1 MNMPIP
7 SQAHDAIVIGGGI
20 AGTSIIKSLK
30 NNNLSNFLVIDSGS
44 SPAQGT
50 SGHDGALCHPYVG
63 RGASRLQRLSMIA
76 FNEAKQVWAKHWT
89 GKGVLHLA
97 RNAENHDKS
106 LMSERLLSQ
115 GFSFDNAQV
124 VSADEAKA
132 LCGVSLAGTFFPE
145 GGWVNLKKICED
157 LFSDLTNQQTMMR
170 CTVAKIAYRDK
181 HWIVYDEQQKIIGV
195 TPRLFLANGLGVKA
209 LAAYAGID
217 LPLKPVRGQLS
228 TFRFKKESSWAK
240 CRPKAAISGKAYCLP
255 PIEMSDGSFQWMV
268 GSSYDEHEED
278 LNVWQKS
285 HEENLSLIQ
294 EMLGN
299 ECDPSEIEPAD
310 AFVGIR
316 CVASDRLPIM
326 GPVKGRPGLYILT
339 SLGSRGVMWSALAHQ
354 MFTEH
359 LAEEM
364 RHSAFLDTRFFA
376 GARLAGL
383 GLSEDLVS
391 ALLPARFL
399 AGTSNSKPILPS
411 G

>member
-1 MNMPIP
+1 MNMPTL
-7 SQAHDAIVIGGGI
+7 SQTHEAIVIGGGI
-20 AGTSIIKSLK
+20 AGASIIKALK
-30 NNNLSNFLVIDSGS
+30 NNHLNNFLVIDSEN

-76 FNEAKQVWAKHWT
+76 FNEAKQIWANYWS

-97 RNAENHDKS
+97 RNAENHDKK

-124 VSADEAKA
+124 ISSNEAKV

-145 GGWVNLKKICED
+145 GGWVNLKQICED
-157 LFSDLTNQQTMMR
+157 LFSELTDQQTMLS
-170 CTVAKIAYRDK
+170 CTVKKIAYRDK
-181 HWIVYDEQQKIIGV
+181 YWLVYDEEQKIIGV
-195 TPRLFLANGLGVKA
+195 TPRLFLANGLGVKS
-209 LAAYAGID
+209 LAASANID

-228 TFRFKKESSWAK
+228 TFRYKKGSSWAN
-240 CRPKAAISGKAYCLP
+240 CQPRVALSGKAYCLP
-255 PIEMSDGSFQWMV
+255 PIEMNDGSYQWMV

-278 LNVWQKS
+278 LSVWDQS
-285 HEENLSLIQ
+285 HQENLSLIQ
-294 EMLGN
+294 EMLGTK
-299 ECDPSEIEPAD
+299 CDLAEIEPVD

-326 GPVKGRPGLYILT
+326 GPVKGHPGLYILT

-359 LAEEM
+359 LAEEL
-364 RHSAFLDTRFFA
+364 RHSAFLETRFFA

-399 AGTSNSKPILPS
+399 AGASNSKPILPS

>member
-7 SQAHDAIVIGGGI
+7 FRTHDAIVIGGGI
-20 AGTSIIKSLK
+20 AGVSIIKSLK
-30 NNNLSNFLVIDSGS
+30 NNGLTNFLVVDSGG

-63 RGASRLQRLSMIA
+63 RGASRLQRLSMMA
-76 FNEAKQVWAKHWT
+76 FNEAKQVWGNRWS
-89 GKGVLHLA
+89 GNGVLHLA
-97 RNAENHDKS
+97 RNAENHDKN

-115 GFSFDNAQV
+115 GFNTKSAQV
-124 VSADEAKA
+124 VSADEAKE
-132 LCGVSLAGTFFPE
+132 LCGASLAGTFFPE

-157 LFSDLTNQQTMMR
+157 LFAELSNQQIMLK

-181 HWIVYDEQQKIIGV
+181 HWLVYNQQQKIIGA
-195 TPRLFLANGLGVKA
+195 TPRLFLANGLGVKS
-209 LAAYAGID
+209 LAATADID

-228 TFRFKKESSWAK
+228 TFRFKKESTWAK
-240 CRPKAAISGKAYCLP
+240 RRPKVAISGKAYCLP
-255 PIEMSDGSFQWMV
+255 PVEMNDGSFHWMV

-278 LNVWQKS
+278 LSVWDQS
-285 HEENLSLIQ
+285 HQENLSLMR
-294 EMLGN
+294 EMLGGD
-299 ECDPSEIEPAD
+299 CDPAEIEPVD

-326 GPVKGRPGLYILT
+326 GPVKGHPGLYILT

-364 RHSAFLDTRFFA
+364 RHSVFLDARFFA

-383 GLSEDLVS
+383 GLSEDLAS
-391 ALLPARFL
+391 SLLPARFL
-399 AGTSNSKPILPS
+399 AGASNSKPILPS

>member
-1 MNMPIP
+1 MNMPTP
-7 SQAHDAIVIGGGI
+7 SQTHEAIVIGGGI
-20 AGTSIIKSLK
+20 AGASIIKALK
-30 NNNLSNFLVIDSGS
+30 NNGLNNFLVIDSGNK
-44 SPAQGT
+44 PAQGT

-76 FNEAKQVWAKHWT
+76 FNEAKQIWAKYWS

-97 RNAENHDKS
+97 RNAENHDKK

-115 GFSFDNAQV
+115 GFNLENAQV

-132 LCGVSLAGTFFPE
+132 ICGVSLAGTFFPE
-145 GGWVNLKKICED
+145 GGWVDLQQICED
-157 LFSDLTNQQTMMR
+157 LFAELTDQQTMMS
-170 CTVAKIAYRDK
+170 CTVTKIAYRDK
-181 HWIVYDEQQKIIGV
+181 LWIVYDEQQKIVGV
-195 TPRLFLANGLGVKA
+195 TPRLFLANGLGVKS
-209 LAAYAGID
+209 LAASAGID

-228 TFRFKKESSWAK
+228 TFRYKKDSSWAK
-240 CRPKAAISGKAYCLP
+240 CQPSVAISGKAYCLP
-255 PIEMSDGSFQWMV
+255 PIEMNDGSYRWMV
-268 GSSYDEHEED
+268 GSSYDEYEED
-278 LNVWQKS
+278 LKVWDQS
-285 HEENLSLIQ
+285 HQENLNLIQ
-294 EMLGN
+294 EMLGK
-299 ECDPSEIEPAD
+299 ECDLTEIEAAD

-326 GPVKGRPGLYILT
+326 GPVKDHPGLYILT

-364 RHSAFLDTRFFA
+364 RHSAFLDARFFA

-399 AGTSNSKPILPS
+399 AGASNSKPILPS

>member
-1 MNMPIP
+1 MPTP
-7 SQAHDAIVIGGGI
+7 SQTNDAIVIGGGI
-20 AGTSIIKSLK
+20 AGASIIKSLK
-30 NNNLSNFLVIDSGS
+30 NNNLTNFLVIDSGEL
-44 SPAQGT
+44 PAQGT

-76 FNEAKQVWAKHWT
+76 FNEAKEVWANYWS
-89 GKGVLHLA
+89 GDGVLHLA
-97 RNAENHDKS
+97 RNAENHDKK

-115 GFSFDNAQV
+115 GFSIKNAQV
-124 VSADEAKA
+124 VSADEAKL

-145 GGWVNLKKICED
+145 GGWVNLQQICED
-157 LFSDLTNQQTMMR
+157 LFSELTSSQTMMR
-170 CTVAKIAYRDK
+170 RTVTKIAYREK
-181 HWIVYDEQQKIIGV
+181 HWIVYDEEQKIIGV
-195 TPRLFLANGLGVKA
+195 TPRLFLANGLGVKT
-209 LAAYAGID
+209 LAATAEID

-228 TFRFKKESSWAK
+228 TFRYQGESSWAK
-240 CRPKAAISGKAYCLP
+240 CRPSVAISGKAYCLP
-255 PIEMSDGSFQWMV
+255 PIEMKDGSYQWMV

-285 HEENLSLIQ
+285 HQENLSLIQ
-294 EMLGN
+294 EMLGKD
-299 ECDPSEIEPAD
+299 CDPAEIEPVD

-326 GPVKGRPGLYILT
+326 GPVRGYPGLYVLT

-364 RHSAFLDTRFFA
+364 HHSAFLDARFFA

-391 ALLPARFL
+391 SLLPARFL
-399 AGTSNSKPILPS
+399 AGASNSKPILPS

>member
-7 SQAHDAIVIGGGI
+7 PQSYDAIVIGGGI
-20 AGTSIIKSLK
+20 AGISIIKSLK
-30 NNNLSNFLVIDSGS
+30 NNNLNNFLVIDSGN

-76 FNEAKQVWAKHWT
+76 FNEARQIWANYWS

-97 RNAENHDKS
+97 RNAENHDKN

-115 GFSFDNAQV
+115 GFNLENAQV
-124 VSADEAKA
+124 VSAVQAKA
-132 LCGVSLAGTFFPE
+132 LYGVSLSGTFFPG
-145 GGWVNLKKICED
+145 GGWVDLKQICQD
-157 LFSDLTNQQTMMR
+157 LFSELTDQQVRMS
-170 CTVAKIAYRDK
+170 CTVVKIAYRDK
-181 HWIVYDEQQKIIGV
+181 QWFIYDKEQKIIGL
-195 TPRLFLANGLGVKA
+195 TPRLFLASGLGVKS
-209 LAAYAGID
+209 LAASTQID

-228 TFRFKKESSWAK
+228 TFAYKKESSWAK
-240 CRPKAAISGKAYCLP
+240 RRPTIALSGKAYCLP
-255 PIEMSDGSFQWMV
+255 PVEMKDGSFQWAV

-278 LNVWQKS
+278 LSVWQKS
-285 HEENLSLIQ
+285 HQENLSLIQ
-294 EMLGN
+294 EMLGK
-299 ECDPSEIEPAD
+299 ECDLAEIEPVD

-326 GPVKGRPGLYILT
+326 GPVKGYPGLYILT

-359 LAEEM
+359 LAEEI
-364 RHSAFLDTRFFA
+364 RHSAFLDARFFV

-399 AGTSNSKPILPS
+399 AGASNSKPILPS
-411 G
+411 A

>member
-7 SQAHDAIVIGGGI
+7 SRTYDAIVIGGGI

-209 LAAYAGID
+209 LAACAGID

-285 HEENLSLIQ
+285 HEENLSLIR
-294 EMLGN
+294 EMLET

-326 GPVKGRPGLYILT
+326 GPVKGHPGLYILT

>member
-1 MNMPIP
+1 MNMPTP
-7 SQAHDAIVIGGGI
+7 PQTHEAIVIGGGI
-20 AGTSIIKSLK
+20 AGTAIIKSLK
-30 NNNLSNFLVIDSGS
+30 NNNLNNFLVIDSGN

-76 FNEAKQVWAKHWT
+76 FNEAKQIWANYWS
-89 GKGVLHLA
+89 GNGVLHLA
-97 RNAENHDKS
+97 RNAENHDKK

-115 GFSFDNAQV
+115 GFNHQSAQV
-124 VSADEAKA
+124 VSASEAKA
-132 LCGVSLAGTFFPE
+132 FCGVTLAGTFFPE
-145 GGWVNLKKICED
+145 GGWVNLKQICED
-157 LFSDLTNQQTMMR
+157 LFSELADRQARMS

-181 HWIVYDEQQKIIGV
+181 SWVVYDEDQKIIGFA
-195 TPRLFLANGLGVKA
+195 PRLFLASGLGVKS
-209 LAAYAGID
+209 LAASTHID

-228 TFRFKKESSWAK
+228 TFGYKKESSWAK
-240 CRPKAAISGKAYCLP
+240 YQPRVALSGQAYCLP
-255 PIEMSDGSFQWMV
+255 PVEMQDGSYQWLV

-285 HEENLSLIQ
+285 HQENLSLIQ
-294 EMLGN
+294 KMLGTK
-299 ECDPSEIEPAD
+299 CDLAEIEPVD

-326 GPVKGRPGLYILT
+326 GPVKGHPGLYILT

-359 LAEEM
+359 LAEEI

-399 AGTSNSKPILPS
+399 AGASNSKPILPS
-411 G
+411 A

>member
-1 MNMPIP
+1 MSMPTP
-7 SQAHDAIVIGGGI
+7 SQTNDAIVIGGGI
-20 AGTSIIKSLK
+20 AGASIIKSLK
-30 NNNLSNFLVIDSGS
+30 NNNLTNFLVIDSGEL
-44 SPAQGT
+44 PAQGT

-76 FNEAKQVWAKHWT
+76 FNEAKEVWANYWS
-89 GKGVLHLA
+89 GDGVLHLA
-97 RNAENHDKS
+97 RNAENHDKK

-115 GFSFDNAQV
+115 GFSIKNAQV
-124 VSADEAKA
+124 VSADEAKL

-145 GGWVNLKKICED
+145 GGWVNLQQICED
-157 LFSDLTNQQTMMR
+157 LFSELTSSQTMMR
-170 CTVAKIAYRDK
+170 RTVTKIAYREK
-181 HWIVYDEQQKIIGV
+181 HWIVYDEEQKIIGV
-195 TPRLFLANGLGVKA
+195 TPRLFLANGLGVKT
-209 LAAYAGID
+209 LAATAEID

-228 TFRFKKESSWAK
+228 TFRYQGESSWAK
-240 CRPKAAISGKAYCLP
+240 CRPSVAISGKAYCLP
-255 PIEMSDGSFQWMV
+255 PIEMKDGSYQWMV

-285 HEENLSLIQ
+285 HQENLSLIQ
-294 EMLGN
+294 EMLGKD
-299 ECDPSEIEPAD
+299 CDPAEIEPVD

-326 GPVKGRPGLYILT
+326 GPVRGYPGLYVLT

-364 RHSAFLDTRFFA
+364 HHSAFLDARFFA

-391 ALLPARFL
+391 SLLPARFL
-399 AGTSNSKPILPS
+399 AGASNSKPILPS

>member
-7 SQAHDAIVIGGGI
+7 SQTYDAIVIGGGI

-30 NNNLSNFLVIDSGS
+30 NNNLNNFLMIDSGS

-97 RNAENHDKS
+97 RNAENHDKN

-124 VSADEAKA
+124 VSADEAKV

-157 LFSDLTNQQTMMR
+157 LFSGLTNQQTMMR

-181 HWIVYDEQQKIIGV
+181 HWTVYDEQQKIIGV

-209 LAAYAGID
+209 LAACAGID

-228 TFRFKKESSWAK
+228 TFQFKKESSWAK
-240 CRPKAAISGKAYCLP
+240 CRPKVAISGKAYCLP
-255 PIEMSDGSFQWMV
+255 PIEMGDGSYQWMV
-268 GSSYDEHEED
+268 GSSYDENED
-278 LNVWQKS
+278 DLSVWDQS
-285 HEENLSLIQ
+285 HQENLSLIQ
-294 EMLGN
+294 EMLET

-326 GPVKGRPGLYILT
+326 GPVKGHPGLYILT

-364 RHSAFLDTRFFA
+364 RHSAFLETRFFA

>member
-7 SQAHDAIVIGGGI
+7 SKNYDAIVVGGGI
-20 AGTSIIKSLK
+20 AGASIIKSLK
-30 NNNLSNFLVIDSGS
+30 NNNLDNFLVIDSGNL
-44 SPAQGT
+44 PAQGT

-76 FNEAKQVWAKHWT
+76 FNEARQIWANYWS

-97 RNAENHDKS
+97 RNAENHDKK

-115 GFSFDNAQV
+115 GFNFDNAQV
-124 VSADEAKA
+124 ISAEEAKV
-132 LCGVSLAGTFFPE
+132 LCGVPLAGTFFPE
-145 GGWVNLKKICED
+145 GGWVNLKQICED
-157 LFSDLTNQQTMMR
+157 LFAELTNQQTMMS
-170 CTVAKIAYRDK
+170 CTVTKIAYRDK
-181 HWIVYDEQQKIIGV
+181 HWIVYGEQQKIIGV
-195 TPRLFLANGLGVKA
+195 TPRLFLANGLGVKS
-209 LAAYAGID
+209 LAASAEID

-228 TFRFKKESSWAK
+228 TFRYKKDSSWAT
-240 CRPKAAISGKAYCLP
+240 CRPSVAISGKAYCLP
-255 PIEMSDGSFQWMV
+255 PIENNDGSYQWMV

-278 LNVWQKS
+278 LSVWDQS
-285 HEENLSLIQ
+285 HQENLNLIQ
-294 EMLGN
+294 EMLGK
-299 ECDPSEIEPAD
+299 ECDLTEIEPVD

-326 GPVKGRPGLYILT
+326 GPVKGHPGLYILT
-339 SLGSRGVMWSALAHQ
+339 SLGSRGLMWSALAHQ

-364 RHSAFLDTRFFA
+364 RHSVFLDARFFA

-399 AGTSNSKPILPS
+399 AGASNSKPILPS

>member
-1 MNMPIP
+1 MNMPTP
-7 SQAHDAIVIGGGI
+7 SQPHEAIVIGGGI
-20 AGTSIIKSLK
+20 AGAAIIKALK
-30 NNNLSNFLVIDSGS
+30 NNNLNNFLVIDSGN

-76 FNEAKQVWAKHWT
+76 FNEARQVWAIYWN
-89 GKGVLHLA
+89 GGGVLHLA
-97 RNAENHDKS
+97 RNAENHDKI

-115 GFSFDNAQV
+115 GFNLKNAQV
-124 VSADEAKA
+124 FSADEARS

-145 GGWVNLKKICED
+145 GGWVNLKQICHE
-157 LFSDLTNQQTMMR
+157 LFSDLSDHQVRMSS
-170 CTVAKIAYRDK
+170 TVTRIAYRDK
-181 HWIVYDEQQKIIGV
+181 HWIVYDKDQNVIGL
-195 TPRLFLANGLGVKA
+195 TPRLFLANGLGVKS
-209 LAAYAGID
+209 LATSTAID

-228 TFRFKKESSWAK
+228 TFAYKKESSWAK
-240 CRPKAAISGKAYCLP
+240 CRPSVALSGKAYCLP
-255 PIEMSDGSFQWMV
+255 PVEMNDGSYRWMV

-278 LNVWQKS
+278 LSVWQRS
-285 HEENLSLIQ
+285 HEENLGLIQ

-299 ECDPSEIEPAD
+299 ECDPSEIEPVD

-316 CVASDRLPIM
+316 CVANDRLPIM
-326 GPVKGRPGLYILT
+326 GPVKGYPGLYILT

-364 RHSAFLDTRFFA
+364 RHSAFLDARFFA

-399 AGTSNSKPILPS
+399 AGASNSKPILPS
-411 G
+411 A

>member
-1 MNMPIP
+1 MNMPTP
-7 SQAHDAIVIGGGI
+7 TQTHEAIVIGGGI
-20 AGTSIIKSLK
+20 AGASIIKSLK
-30 NNNLSNFLVIDSGS
+30 NNDLNNFLVIDSGN

-76 FNEAKQVWAKHWT
+76 FNEAKQIWANYWS

-97 RNAENHDKS
+97 RNAENHDKK

-115 GFSFDNAQV
+115 GFNFDNAKV
-124 VSADEAKA
+124 ISADEAKA
-132 LCGVSLAGTFFPE
+132 MCGVSLAGTFFPE
-145 GGWVNLKKICED
+145 GGWVNLQQICED
-157 LFSDLTNQQTMMR
+157 LFAKLTDQQTMMS
-170 CTVAKIAYRDK
+170 CTVKKIAYRDK
-181 HWIVYDEQQKIIGV
+181 LWIVYDEQQKIIGV
-195 TPRLFLANGLGVKA
+195 TPRLFLANGLGVKS
-209 LAAYAGID
+209 LAASAGID

-228 TFRFKKESSWAK
+228 TFRYKKDSSWAR
-240 CRPKAAISGKAYCLP
+240 CQPSVAISGKAYCLP
-255 PIEMSDGSFQWMV
+255 PIEMNDGSYQWMV

-278 LNVWQKS
+278 LSVWNQS
-285 HEENLSLIQ
+285 HQENLNLIQ
-294 EMLGN
+294 QMLGK
-299 ECDPSEIEPAD
+299 ECDLTEIEPVD

-326 GPVKGRPGLYILT
+326 GPVIGHPGLYILT

-364 RHSAFLDTRFFA
+364 RHSAFLDARFFA

-399 AGTSNSKPILPS
+399 VGASNSKPILPS

>member
-7 SQAHDAIVIGGGI
+7 PQSYDAIVIGGGI
-20 AGTSIIKSLK
+20 AGVSIIKALK
-30 NNNLSNFLVIDSGS
+30 NNDLNNFLVVDSGN
-44 SPAQGT
+44 SPARGT

-76 FNEAKQVWAKHWT
+76 FNEARQTWANYWS

-97 RNAENHDKS
+97 RNAENHDKG

-115 GFSFDNAQV
+115 GFNLENAQV
-124 VSADEAKA
+124 VSAAEAEA

-145 GGWVNLKKICED
+145 GGWVDLKQICQD
-157 LFSDLTNQQTMMR
+157 LFSELTDRQVRMS

-181 HWIVYDEQQKIIGV
+181 HWFIYDKEQKTIGM
-195 TPRLFLANGLGVKA
+195 TPRLFLASGLGVKS
-209 LAAYAGID
+209 LAASALID
-217 LPLKPVRGQLS
+217 LPLKSVRGQLS
-228 TFRFKKESSWAK
+228 TFAYKKESSWAK
-240 CRPKAAISGKAYCLP
+240 CRPTVALSGKAYCLP
-255 PIEMSDGSFQWMV
+255 PVEMKDGSYQWMV

-278 LNVWQKS
+278 LSAWQKS
-285 HEENLSLIQ
+285 HQENLSLIQ
-294 EMLGN
+294 EMLGKK
-299 ECDPSEIEPAD
+299 CDLAEIEPVD

-326 GPVKGRPGLYILT
+326 GPVKGHPGLYILT

-364 RHSAFLDTRFFA
+364 RHSAFLDARFFA

-399 AGTSNSKPILPS
+399 AGASNSKPILPS
-411 G
+411 A

>member
-1 MNMPIP
+1 MSMPTP
-7 SQAHDAIVIGGGI
+7 SQTHDAIVIGGGI
-20 AGTSIIKSLK
+20 AGASIIKSLK
-30 NNNLSNFLVIDSGS
+30 NNNLSNFLLIDSGEF
-44 SPAQGT
+44 PAQGT

-76 FNEAKQVWAKHWT
+76 FNEAKQVWANYWS
-89 GKGVLHLA
+89 GDGVLHLA
-97 RNAENHDKS
+97 RNAENHDKN

-115 GFSFDNAQV
+115 GFSFDNAKV
-124 VSADEAKA
+124 ISADKAKA

-145 GGWVNLKKICED
+145 GGWVNLKQICED
-157 LFSDLTNQQTMMR
+157 AVALLTHQQALMS
-170 CTVAKIAYRDK
+170 CTVSKIAYRDK
-181 HWIVYDEQQKIIGV
+181 YWIVYDKQQKIIGV
-195 TPRLFLANGLGVKA
+195 TPRLFLANGLGVKS
-209 LAAYAGID
+209 LAASTQID

-228 TFRFKKESSWAK
+228 TFSYKKESSWA
-240 CRPKAAISGKAYCLP
+240 RHQPTVAISGKAYCLP
-255 PIEMSDGSFQWMV
+255 PIEMTDGSYQWMV

-278 LNVWQKS
+278 LSVWDQS
-285 HEENLSLIQ
+285 HQENLSLIQ
-294 EMLGN
+294 EMLGK
-299 ECDPSEIEPAD
+299 ECDPAEIEPVD

-326 GPVKGRPGLYILT
+326 GPVKGYPGLYILT

-359 LAEEM
+359 LAEEV
-364 RHSAFLDTRFFA
+364 RHSAFLDARFFA
-376 GARLAGL
+376 GARLTGL

-399 AGTSNSKPILPS
+399 AGASNSKPILPS

>member
-1 MNMPIP
+1 MPIP
-7 SQAHDAIVIGGGI
+7 SKTHDAIVIGGGI
-20 AGTSIIKSLK
+20 AGASIIKSLK
-30 NNNLSNFLVIDSGS
+30 INHLNNFLVIDSEN

-76 FNEAKQVWAKHWT
+76 FNEAKQIWANYWS
-89 GKGVLHLA
+89 GPGVLHLA
-97 RNAENHDKS
+97 RNSENHDKE

-115 GFSFDNAQV
+115 GFNQENAQV
-124 VSADEAKA
+124 VSADEAEA

-145 GGWVNLKKICED
+145 GGWVDLKKICQD
-157 LFSDLTNQQTMMR
+157 VFSELTDQQLRMS
-170 CTVAKIAYRDK
+170 CTVTKIAYRDK
-181 HWIVYDEQQKIIGV
+181 HWIVYDEEQKIIGV
-195 TPRLFLANGLGVKA
+195 TPRLFLASGLGVKS
-209 LAAYAGID
+209 LAESTHIN

-228 TFRFKKESSWAK
+228 TFAYKKESSWTK
-240 CRPKAAISGKAYCLP
+240 CQPRVALSGKAYCLP
-255 PIEMSDGSFQWMV
+255 PVEMKDGSYQWMV

-278 LNVWQKS
+278 LNVWHQS
-285 HEENLSLIQ
+285 HQENLSLIQ
-294 EMLGN
+294 EMLGK
-299 ECDPSEIEPAD
+299 ECDLAEIEPVD

-326 GPVKGRPGLYILT
+326 GPVKGYPGLYILT

-359 LAEEM
+359 LAEEI

-376 GARLAGL
+376 GARLAAL

-399 AGTSNSKPILPS
+399 AGASNSKPILPS
-411 G
+411 A

>member
-1 MNMPIP
+1 MSMPTP
-7 SQAHDAIVIGGGI
+7 SQIHDAIVIGGGV

-30 NNNLSNFLVIDSGS
+30 NNNLSNFLVIDSGEL
-44 SPAQGT
+44 PAQGT

-76 FNEAKQVWAKHWT
+76 FNEAKQTWANYWS
-89 GKGVLHLA
+89 GDGVLHLV
-97 RNAENHDKS
+97 RNAENHDKN

-115 GFSFDNAQV
+115 GFNLDNAKV
-124 VSADEAKA
+124 ICADEARV
-132 LCGVSLAGTFFPE
+132 LWGVSLAGTFFPE
-145 GGWVNLKKICED
+145 GGWVNLQQICED
-157 LFSDLTNQQTMMR
+157 LFSELTDQQTMMS
-170 CTVAKIAYRDK
+170 CTVTKIAYRDK
-181 HWIVYDEQQKIIGV
+181 YWIVYDEQQKIIGM
-195 TPRLFLANGLGVKA
+195 TPRLFLANGLGVKS
-209 LAAYAGID
+209 LAASANIN

-228 TFRFKKESSWAK
+228 TFGYKKDSTWAK
-240 CRPKAAISGKAYCLP
+240 CRPSVALSGKAYCLP
-255 PIEMSDGSFQWMV
+255 PVEMKDGSYQWMV

-278 LNVWQKS
+278 LSVWDQS
-285 HEENLSLIQ
+285 HQENLSLIQ
-294 EMLGN
+294 EMLGK
-299 ECDPSEIEPAD
+299 ECDPAEIEPVD

-326 GPVKGRPGLYILT
+326 GSVKGYPGLYILT
-339 SLGSRGVMWSALAHQ
+339 ALGSRGVMWSALAHQ

-359 LAEEM
+359 LAEEI

-376 GARLAGL
+376 GARLTGL

-399 AGTSNSKPILPS
+399 VGASNSKPILPS

>member
-1 MNMPIP
+1 MNMPTP
-7 SQAHDAIVIGGGI
+7 SQPHEAIVIGGGI
-20 AGTSIIKSLK
+20 AGAAIIKSLK
-30 NNNLSNFLVIDSGS
+30 NNNLNNFLVIESGN

-76 FNEAKQVWAKHWT
+76 FNEARQVWANYWT
-89 GKGVLHLA
+89 GGGVLHLA
-97 RNAENHDKS
+97 RNAENHDKI

-115 GFSFDNAQV
+115 GFNLKNAQV
-124 VSADEAKA
+124 VSADEARS

-145 GGWVNLKKICED
+145 GGWVNLKQICHE
-157 LFSDLTNQQTMMR
+157 LFSDLSDHQVRMSS
-170 CTVAKIAYRDK
+170 TVTRIAYRDK
-181 HWIVYDEQQKIIGV
+181 HWIVYDKDQNVIGL
-195 TPRLFLANGLGVKA
+195 TPRLFLANGLGVKS
-209 LAAYAGID
+209 LATSTAID

-228 TFRFKKESSWAK
+228 TFAYKKESSWAK
-240 CRPKAAISGKAYCLP
+240 CSPSVALSGKAYCLP
-255 PIEMSDGSFQWMV
+255 PVEMNDGSYRWMV

-278 LNVWQKS
+278 LSVWQRS
-285 HEENLSLIQ
+285 HEENLGLIQ

-299 ECDPSEIEPAD
+299 ECDPSEIEPVD

-316 CVASDRLPIM
+316 CVANDRLPIM
-326 GPVKGRPGLYILT
+326 GPVKGYPGLYILT

-364 RHSAFLDTRFFA
+364 RHSAFLDARFFA

-399 AGTSNSKPILPS
+399 AGASNSKPILPS
-411 G
+411 A

>member
-1 MNMPIP
+1 MNMPTP
-7 SQAHDAIVIGGGI
+7 TQTHEAIVIGGGI
-20 AGTSIIKSLK
+20 AGASIIKSLK
-30 NNNLSNFLVIDSGS
+30 NNNLNNFLVIDSGN

-76 FNEAKQVWAKHWT
+76 FNEAKQIWADYWS

-97 RNAENHDKS
+97 RNAENHDKK

-115 GFSFDNAQV
+115 GFNFDNAKV
-124 VSADEAKA
+124 ISADEAKA
-132 LCGVSLAGTFFPE
+132 MCGVSLAGTFFPE
-145 GGWVNLKKICED
+145 GGWVNLQQICED
-157 LFSDLTNQQTMMR
+157 LFAKLTDRQTMMS
-170 CTVAKIAYRDK
+170 CTVKKIAYRDK
-181 HWIVYDEQQKIIGV
+181 LWIVYDEQQKIIGV
-195 TPRLFLANGLGVKA
+195 TPRLFLANGLGVKS
-209 LAAYAGID
+209 LAASAGID

-228 TFRFKKESSWAK
+228 TFRYKKDSSWAR
-240 CRPKAAISGKAYCLP
+240 CQPSVAISGKAYCLP
-255 PIEMSDGSFQWMV
+255 PIEMNDGSYQWMV

-278 LNVWQKS
+278 LSVWNQS
-285 HEENLSLIQ
+285 HQENLNLIQ
-294 EMLGN
+294 QMLGK
-299 ECDPSEIEPAD
+299 ECDLTEIEPVD

-326 GPVKGRPGLYILT
+326 GPVIGHPGLYILT

-364 RHSAFLDTRFFA
+364 RHSAFLDARFFA

-399 AGTSNSKPILPS
+399 AGASNSKPILPS

>member
-1 MNMPIP
+1 MNMPTP
-7 SQAHDAIVIGGGI
+7 SQPHEAIVIGGGI
-20 AGTSIIKSLK
+20 AGAAIIKSLK
-30 NNNLSNFLVIDSGS
+30 NNNLNNFLVIESGN

-76 FNEAKQVWAKHWT
+76 FNEARQVWANYWT
-89 GKGVLHLA
+89 GGGVLHLA
-97 RNAENHDKS
+97 RNAENHDKI

-115 GFSFDNAQV
+115 GFNLKNAQV
-124 VSADEAKA
+124 VSTDEARS

-145 GGWVNLKKICED
+145 GGWVNLKQICHD
-157 LFSDLTNQQTMMR
+157 LFSDLSDHRVRMSS
-170 CTVAKIAYRDK
+170 TVTRIAYRDK
-181 HWIVYDEQQKIIGV
+181 HWIVYDKDQNVIGL
-195 TPRLFLANGLGVKA
+195 TPRLFLANGLGVKS
-209 LAAYAGID
+209 LATSTAID

-228 TFRFKKESSWAK
+228 TFAYKKESSWAK
-240 CRPKAAISGKAYCLP
+240 CSPSVALSGKAYCLP
-255 PIEMSDGSFQWMV
+255 PVEMNDGSYRWMV
-268 GSSYDEHEED
+268 GSSYDEHAED
-278 LNVWQKS
+278 LSVWQRS
-285 HEENLSLIQ
+285 HEENLGLIQ

-299 ECDPSEIEPAD
+299 ECDPSEIEPVD

-316 CVASDRLPIM
+316 CVANDRLPIM
-326 GPVKGRPGLYILT
+326 GPVKGYPGLYILT

-364 RHSAFLDTRFFA
+364 RHSAFLDARFFA

-399 AGTSNSKPILPS
+399 AGASNSKPILPS
-411 G
+411 A

>member
-1 MNMPIP
+1 MNMPTP
-7 SQAHDAIVIGGGI
+7 SQHHEAIVIGGGI
-20 AGTSIIKSLK
+20 AGAAIIKSLK
-30 NNNLSNFLVIDSGS
+30 NNNLNNFLVIESGN

-76 FNEAKQVWAKHWT
+76 FNEARQVWANYWT
-89 GKGVLHLA
+89 GGGVLHLA
-97 RNAENHDKS
+97 RNAENHDKI

-115 GFSFDNAQV
+115 GFNLKNAQV
-124 VSADEAKA
+124 VSTDEARS

-145 GGWVNLKKICED
+145 GGWVNLKQICHD
-157 LFSDLTNQQTMMR
+157 LFSDLSDHRVRMSS
-170 CTVAKIAYRDK
+170 TVTRIAYRDK
-181 HWIVYDEQQKIIGV
+181 HWIVYDKDQNVIGL
-195 TPRLFLANGLGVKA
+195 TPRLFLANGLGVKS
-209 LAAYAGID
+209 LAMSTAID

-228 TFRFKKESSWAK
+228 TFAYKKESSWAK
-240 CRPKAAISGKAYCLP
+240 CRPSVALSGKAYCLP
-255 PIEMSDGSFQWMV
+255 PVEMNDGSYRWMV

-278 LNVWQKS
+278 LSVWQRS
-285 HEENLSLIQ
+285 HEENLGLIQ

-299 ECDPSEIEPAD
+299 ECDPSEIEPVD

-316 CVASDRLPIM
+316 CVANDRLPIM
-326 GPVKGRPGLYILT
+326 GPVKGYPGLYILT

-364 RHSAFLDTRFFA
+364 RHSAFLDARFFA

-399 AGTSNSKPILPS
+399 AGASNSKPILPS
-411 G
+411 A

>member
-1 MNMPIP
+1 MNMPTP
-7 SQAHDAIVIGGGI
+7 SQPHEAIVIGGGI
-20 AGTSIIKSLK
+20 AGAAIIKALK
-30 NNNLSNFLVIDSGS
+30 NNNLNNFLVIDSGN

-76 FNEAKQVWAKHWT
+76 FNEARQVWANYWN
-89 GKGVLHLA
+89 GGGVLHLA
-97 RNAENHDKS
+97 RNAENHDKI

-115 GFSFDNAQV
+115 GFNLKNAQV
-124 VSADEAKA
+124 VSADEARS

-145 GGWVNLKKICED
+145 GGWVNLKQICHD
-157 LFSDLTNQQTMMR
+157 LFFDLSDHQVRMSS
-170 CTVAKIAYRDK
+170 TVTRIAYRDK
-181 HWIVYDEQQKIIGV
+181 HWIVYDKDQNVIGL
-195 TPRLFLANGLGVKA
+195 TPRLFLANGLGVKS
-209 LAAYAGID
+209 LATSTAID

-228 TFRFKKESSWAK
+228 TFAYKKESSWAK
-240 CRPKAAISGKAYCLP
+240 CSPSVALSGKAYCLP
-255 PIEMSDGSFQWMV
+255 PVEMNDGSYRWMV

-278 LNVWQKS
+278 LSVWQRS
-285 HEENLSLIQ
+285 HEENLGLIQ

-299 ECDPSEIEPAD
+299 ECDASEIEPVD

-316 CVASDRLPIM
+316 CVANDRLPIM
-326 GPVKGRPGLYILT
+326 GPVKGYPGLYILT

-364 RHSAFLDTRFFA
+364 RHSAFLDARFFA

-399 AGTSNSKPILPS
+399 AGASNSKPILPS
-411 G
+411 A

>member
-1 MNMPIP
+1 MNMPTP
-7 SQAHDAIVIGGGI
+7 SQPHEAIVIGGGI
-20 AGTSIIKSLK
+20 AGAAIIKALK
-30 NNNLSNFLVIDSGS
+30 NNNLNNFLVIDSGN

-76 FNEAKQVWAKHWT
+76 FNEARQVWANYWN
-89 GKGVLHLA
+89 GGGVLHLA
-97 RNAENHDKS
+97 RNAENHDKI

-115 GFSFDNAQV
+115 GFNLKNAQV
-124 VSADEAKA
+124 FSADEARS

-145 GGWVNLKKICED
+145 GGWVNLKQICHE
-157 LFSDLTNQQTMMR
+157 LFSDLSDHQVRMSS
-170 CTVAKIAYRDK
+170 TVTRIAYRDK
-181 HWIVYDEQQKIIGV
+181 HWIVYDKDQNVIGL
-195 TPRLFLANGLGVKA
+195 TPRLFLANGLGVKS
-209 LAAYAGID
+209 LATSTAID

-228 TFRFKKESSWAK
+228 TFAYKKESSWAK
-240 CRPKAAISGKAYCLP
+240 CRPSVALSGKAYCLP
-255 PIEMSDGSFQWMV
+255 PVEMNDGSYRWMV

-278 LNVWQKS
+278 LSVWQRS
-285 HEENLSLIQ
+285 HEENLGLIQ

-299 ECDPSEIEPAD
+299 ECDASEIEPVD

-316 CVASDRLPIM
+316 CVANDRLPIM
-326 GPVKGRPGLYILT
+326 GPVKGYPGLYILT

-364 RHSAFLDTRFFA
+364 RHSAFLDARFFA

-399 AGTSNSKPILPS
+399 AGASNSKPILPS
-411 G
+411 A

>member
-1 MNMPIP
+1 MSMPTP
-7 SQAHDAIVIGGGI
+7 SQTNDAIVIGGGI
-20 AGTSIIKSLK
+20 AGASIIKSLI
-30 NNNLSNFLVIDSGS
+30 NNGLCNFLVIDSGN

-76 FNEAKQVWAKHWT
+76 FNEAKQVWANYWT
-89 GKGVLHLA
+89 GDGVLHLA
-97 RNAENHDKS
+97 RNAENHDKKI
-106 LMSERLLSQ
+106 MSERLLSQ
-115 GFSFDNAQV
+115 GFNFKNAQV

-145 GGWVNLKKICED
+145 GGWVNLQQICEN
-157 LFSDLTNQQTMMR
+157 LLSELTSSQTRMR
-170 CTVAKIAYRDK
+170 CTVAKIAYREK
-181 HWIVYDEQQKIIGV
+181 HWIVYDEEQKIIGV
-195 TPRLFLANGLGVKA
+195 TPRLFLANGLGVKT
-209 LAAYAGID
+209 LAASVKID

-228 TFRFKKESSWAK
+228 TFRYQSESSWAK
-240 CRPKAAISGKAYCLP
+240 CRPSVAISGKAYCLP
-255 PIEMSDGSFQWMV
+255 PIDMKDGFYQWMV

-285 HEENLSLIQ
+285 HQENLSLIQ
-294 EMLGN
+294 EMLGKD
-299 ECDPSEIEPAD
+299 CDPAEIETVD

-316 CVASDRLPIM
+316 CVASDRLPVM
-326 GPVKGRPGLYILT
+326 GPVRGYPGLYILT

-364 RHSAFLDTRFFA
+364 RHSTFLDTRFFA
-376 GARLAGL
+376 GARLTGL
-383 GLSEDLVS
+383 GLSEDLAS
-391 ALLPARFL
+391 SLLPDRFL
-399 AGTSNSKPILPS
+399 AGASNSKPILPS